1 MTITFDWQA
10 TFADKI
16 TTPEDAVASIKH
28 GNRVFVGSGA
38 AEPQTLVAALVR
50 RRHDL
55 AGAEVIH
62 IMTLGVAP
70 YVDAKFHEGFRHNA
84 FFIGANTRE
93 AVADCRADYT
103 PIFLSELP
111 RLIREG
117 RRGPIDVALIQTSPP
132 DKFGFMSYG
141 VSVDIVK
148 AAAESACRVV
158 AQVNSRMPRVLGD
171 SFIHVSQV
179 HALVPVEE
187 PLLEAKHPAPD
198 EVAQRIGQRIA
209 DLIEDGST
217 LQMGIGT
224 IPDAVLA
231 CLTDKKDLG
240 IHTEMFS
247 DGVIPLVEAGVINGR
262 RKNIRPG
269 KIVSS
274 FVLGSHRL
282 YDWLHDNPM
291 VEFHP
296 TEYTNDP
303 FRIAQ
308 HDKMI
313 AINSALEVDLTGQV
327 CADSLG
333 TYFYSGIGGQ
343 VDFIRGASR
352 SHGGKPIIALPATAK
367 HGAQSR
373 IVSALKPGAGVVTS
387 RGDVHYVVT
396 EFGVADLH
404 GKSIRERVLA
414 LVHIAHPDFR
424 DQLMEEARQRRL
436 VPQDQVA
443 VRTAG
448 TPEIESLTTRFTTP
462 EGETVLLRP
471 VHPTDEEALRDAFY
485 HLSPETLHQRF
496 HGVVKSASRKRFR
509 DVTIIDPDKGM
520 VIVGVHHEGER
531 DVIVAT
537 ARYEILPASGEAVA
551 GILVADEWQGKGIGT
566 RLLQH
571 LMEIARG
578 HRVPAFIASVFP
590 DNKAVLHVFHKCAL
604 APIHSSVEDGV
615 YHLRIPLN
623 PEPAPA
629 RTSHAE

>member
-1 MTITFDWQA
+1 M
-10 TFADKI
+10 
-16 TTPEDAVASIKH
+16 
-28 GNRVFVGSGA
+28 
-38 AEPQTLVAALVR
+38 
-50 RRHDL
+50 
-55 AGAEVIH
+55 
-62 IMTLGVAP
+62 
-70 YVDAKFHEGFRHNA
+70 
-84 FFIGANTRE
+84 
-93 AVADCRADYT
+93 
-103 PIFLSELP
+103 
-111 RLIREG
+111 
-117 RRGPIDVALIQTSPP
+117 
-132 DKFGFMSYG
+132 
-141 VSVDIVK
+141 
-148 AAAESACRVV
+148 
-158 AQVNSRMPRVLGD
+158 
-171 SFIHVSQV
+171 
-179 HALVPVEE
+179 
-187 PLLEAKHPAPD
+187 
-198 EVAQRIGQRIA
+198 
-209 DLIEDGST
+209 IEDGST

-247 DGVIPLVEAGVINGR
+247 DGVIPLVESGVINGR
-262 RKNIRPG
+262 RKNIRQG

-313 AINSALEVDLTGQV
+313 AINSALEIDLTGQV

-352 SHGGKPIIALPATAK
+352 SRGGKPIIALPATAQ

-424 DQLMEEARQRRL
+424 DQLMEEARRRKL
-436 VPQDQVA
+436 VPPDQVA
-443 VRTAG
+443 VRLAG
-448 TPEIESLTTRFTTP
+448 TPEIESLTTRFTTR
-462 EGETVLLRP
+462 GEAEILLRP
-471 VHPTDEEALRDAFY
+471 VHPTDEEPLREAFY
-485 HLSPETLHQRF
+485 NLSPTTLYQRF
-496 HGVVKSASRKRFR
+496 HGVVKFASRKRFR
-509 DVTIIDPDKGM
+509 DVTIFDPEKSM

-531 DVIVAT
+531 DVIVAA
-537 ARYEILPASGEAVA
+537 ARYDQLPGTADAVA
-551 GILVADEWQGKGIGT
+551 GILVADEWQGKGVGT

-571 LMEIARG
+571 LMDIAR
-578 HRVPAFIASVFP
+578 RRRIATFIANVFP
-590 DNKAVLHVFHKCAL
+590 DNAAILHVFQKCSAGEITSTL
-604 APIHSSVEDGV
+604 KDNI
-615 YHLRIPLN
+615 YRLRIPLT
-623 PEPAPA
+623 PEPVPA
-629 RTSHAE
+629 HKNHTE

>member
-1 MTITFDWQA
+1 MTVFFDWQSTYA
-10 TFADKI
+10 HKI
-16 TTPEDAVASIKH
+16 RTAEDALASIRH
-28 GNRVFVGSGA
+28 GDRVFVGSGA
-38 AEPQTLVAALVR
+38 AEPQALVAALVKR
-50 RRHDL
+50 RDNL

-62 IMTLGVAP
+62 ILTLGLAP
-70 YVDAKFHEGFRHNA
+70 YVAPKFHEGFRHNA

-93 AVADCRADYT
+93 AVAECRADYT

-111 RLIREG
+111 RLIREQ
-117 RRGPIDVALIQTSPP
+117 RKGPIDVALIQTSPP

-148 AAAESACRVV
+148 AAAESARRVV
-158 AQVNSRMPRVLGD
+158 AQVNPRMPRVLGD

-179 HALVPVEE
+179 DALVPVEE
-187 PLLEAKHPAPD
+187 PLLEATHPAPD
-198 EVAQRIGQRIA
+198 DVAQRIGRRIA
-209 DLIEDGST
+209 DMIEDGST

-247 DGVIPLVEAGVINGR
+247 DGVIPLVESGVINGR
-262 RKNIRPG
+262 RKNIRQG

-274 FVLGSHRL
+274 FVLGSHHL

-313 AINSALEVDLTGQV
+313 AINSALEIDLTGQV

-352 SHGGKPIIALPATAK
+352 SRGGKPIIALPATAK
-367 HGAQSR
+367 GGAQSR
-373 IVSALKPGAGVVTS
+373 IVPTLKPGAGVVTS

-424 DQLMEEARQRRL
+424 DRLMEDARRRKL
-436 VPQDQVA
+436 VPPDQVA
-443 VRTAG
+443 VRIAG
-448 TPEIESLTTRFTTP
+448 TPEIESLTTRFTTNDRQ
-462 EGETVLLRP
+462 EILLRP
-471 VHPTDEEALRDAFY
+471 VHPTDEEALREAFY
-485 HLSPETLHQRF
+485 NLSATTLYQRF
-496 HGVVKSASRKRFR
+496 HGVVKFASRKRFR
-509 DVTIIDPDKGM
+509 DVTIFDPEKGM
-520 VIVGVHHEGER
+520 VIVGVHREGGR

-537 ARYEILPASGEAVA
+537 ARYEILPASGDAVA

-571 LMEIARG
+571 LIDIARS
-578 HRVPAFIASVFP
+578 RRIPAFVANVFP
-590 DNKAVLHVFHKCAL
+590 DNEATLHLFHKCA
-604 APIHSSVEDGV
+604 AGEITSTVRENV
-615 YHLRIPLN
+615 YRLRIPLD
-623 PEPAPA
+623 PEP
-629 RTSHAE
+629 S